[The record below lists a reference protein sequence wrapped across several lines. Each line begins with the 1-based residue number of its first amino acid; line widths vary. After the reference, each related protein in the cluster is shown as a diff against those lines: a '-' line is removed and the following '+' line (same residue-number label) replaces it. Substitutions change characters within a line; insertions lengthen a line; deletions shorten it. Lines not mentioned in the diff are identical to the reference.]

1 MFSTENFDRKFQ
13 QKIFNGKFSVST
25 VTSQSTISQSTS
37 QSVDNQ
43 STSQSTSQSTISQ
56 ATSLSVDNHIS
67 CPSGQG
73 DSVRRVAAVPALS
86 PSSTLCQS
94 VRRGLFVGRRHVIAS
109 WSQCVFTSLRQSFLD
124 RQQQFCPSGKSGLIP
139 DTAAA
144 ASTSRRV
151 GRRSVRSSRLSS
163 LSSCFM
169 TCRPGWHFL
178 HTSTNKIAI
187 EN

>member
-1 MFSTENFDRKFQ
+1 MFLTKICAVTQLLHSFLTNLRVVSYNFESRNLFFLAFYTFSLTIDSLSAHGSIWRNYMP
-13 QKIFNGKFSVST
+13 ILNGKLVNFKYK
-25 VTSQSTISQSTS
+25 
-37 QSVDNQ
+37 
-43 STSQSTSQSTISQ
+43 
-56 ATSLSVDNHIS
+56 
-67 CPSGQG
+67 
-73 DSVRRVAAVPALS
+73 
-86 PSSTLCQS
+86 
-94 VRRGLFVGRRHVIAS
+94 
-109 WSQCVFTSLRQSFLD
+109 LD
-124 RQQQFCPSGKSGLIP
+124 CRPENGIYQQQFCPSGESGLIP

-151 GRRSVRSSRLSS
+151 GRRSVCSSRVSL